1 MWSQSFLASPHFSS
15 PPKLSLFSSSSSSSY
30 SSHQK
35 IHKRILCLTQNP
47 SSKTEINLSKRHLNL
62 SILTLFFNGFFLLD
76 KTKSIEELQRYTDSN
91 NGFTL
96 LIPSSYT
103 KVEKAG
109 ANALFE
115 EPNNGSNNIGVVVSP
130 VRIKSLDQFGTP
142 QFVADKL
149 INAEKRKESTK
160 EAEVVSVGERS
171 GLGQQVYE
179 FEYKI
184 DSTRGGIKRV
194 FSAAFVS
201 SNKLYLLNVVHSD
214 KPENPLDSSTRVLLE
229 QVLHSFDA
237 LPLT

>member
-1 MWSQSFLASPHFSS
+1 MWSQSFLASLHFSA
-15 PPKLSLFSSSSSSSY
+15 PPKLSLVSPSSSSSSCF
-30 SSHQK
+30 HHK
-35 IHKRILCLTQNP
+35 FHKRILCFTQNP

-76 KTKSIEELQRYTDSN
+76 KAKSIEELQRYTDSN

-149 INAEKRKESTK
+149 INAEKRK
-160 EAEVVSVGERS
+160 V
-171 GLGQQVYE
+171 
-179 FEYKI
+179 
-184 DSTRGGIKRV
+184 IKRKQQQDFLYKCV
-194 FSAAFVS
+194 CDLVLVLVVVELGKYKGSRSCVS
-201 SNKLYLLNVVHSD
+201 GR
-214 KPENPLDSSTRVLLE
+214 EIRTRTTSV
-229 QVLHSFDA
+229 
-237 LPLT
+237 